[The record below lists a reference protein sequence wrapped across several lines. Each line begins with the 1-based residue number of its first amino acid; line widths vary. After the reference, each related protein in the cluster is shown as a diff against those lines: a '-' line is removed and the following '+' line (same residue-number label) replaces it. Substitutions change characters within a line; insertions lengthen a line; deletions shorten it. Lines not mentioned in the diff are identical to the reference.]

1 MSKTYARGEMYY
13 ADLGKGIGS
22 EQEGFR
28 PVVIIQNDIGN
39 KYSPTVIVAPL
50 SSSVNK
56 KELPTHYH
64 VDHEDGLG
72 SPSVILLEQIRTID
86 KHRLVRRI
94 GKLSEQHMRGLDRA
108 CAISVGLDESTQ
120 HRMRIRLCK
129 SCSRKFYGTGAF
141 ILKRMDYEVW
151 QRENCSYCG
160 QSSGFDYEIALRYDS
175 SDVYVSNRSL
185 IHEKDIAIDG
195 APPKPV
201 ECFGNMEI
209 LGTAY
214 DDKETA

>member
-28 PVVIIQNDIGN
+28 PVVIIQNDLGN

-56 KELPTHYH
+56 KDLPTHYH
-64 VDHEDGLG
+64 IDYEDGLN

-94 GKLSEQHMRGLDRA
+94 GKLSESHMRGLDRA
-108 CAISVGLDESTQ
+108 CAISVGLDKSPEPKI
-120 HRMRIRLCK
+120 RICLCC
-129 SCSRKFYGTGAF
+129 SCSRKLYGTGAF
-141 ILKRMDYEVW
+141 VLKRMDLEVQ
-151 QRENCSYCG
+151 QRKKCSYCG
-160 QSSGFDYEIALRYDS
+160 QESHFDYEITLRY
-175 SDVYVSNRSL
+175 
-185 IHEKDIAIDG
+185 K
-195 APPKPV
+195 
-201 ECFGNMEI
+201 
-209 LGTAY
+209 
-214 DDKETA
+214 